1 MRVNKQEKHSLPG
14 AAGAFVENTQA
25 TGRVSFALDE
35 LIGAT
40 GLSPI
45 AARHQLLRLG
55 ERVVRVTPRQPY
67 YLIVA
72 PEHRATGAP
81 PVDHWLDDYMRW
93 LGCSYYLA
101 LQSAAAAHG
110 SSPQALQETQVM
122 IQQPRRD
129 IVVGRLRIRFFMK
142 SALRNALT
150 QALPATSA
158 PLTVSTPETT
168 VFDLLRYAHN
178 LGGVDRMVE
187 TLSPLL
193 PALKPRAL
201 SRVLAAENEIATAQ
215 RLGYI
220 LARLSAETL
229 ATAVDAW
236 LPRPRQKILLAQHKE
251 GNRQNPADPRWGVI
265 DNTRSFP

>member
-1 MRVNKQEKHSLPG
+1 MNSKEKTSIPG
-14 AAGAFVENTQA
+14 AAGAFVESTQA

-35 LIGAT
+35 LIAAT

-72 PEHRATGAP
+72 PEHRAMGAP
-81 PVDHWLDDYMRW
+81 PVDHWLDDYMQW

-101 LQSAAAAHG
+101 LQSAAAVHG

-122 IQQPRRD
+122 TQQPRRD
-129 IVVGRLRIRFFMK
+129 IVVGRLRLRFFMK
-142 SALRNALT
+142 SALQNAVT
-150 QALPATSA
+150 QALPAASA
-158 PLTVSTPETT
+158 PLTVSTTETT

-178 LGGVDRMVE
+178 LGGIERMVE
-187 TLSPLL
+187 TISPLL
-193 PALKPRAL
+193 PTLKPRAL

-215 RLGYI
+215 RLGYV
-220 LARLSAETL
+220 LARLGANTL
-229 ATAVDAW
+229 SNAVDTW
-236 LPRPRQKILLAQHKE
+236 LPHPRPKILLALHVE
-251 GNRQNPADPRWGVI
+251 GDRQNQADPIWGVI
-265 DNTRSFP
+265 DNTRCFP